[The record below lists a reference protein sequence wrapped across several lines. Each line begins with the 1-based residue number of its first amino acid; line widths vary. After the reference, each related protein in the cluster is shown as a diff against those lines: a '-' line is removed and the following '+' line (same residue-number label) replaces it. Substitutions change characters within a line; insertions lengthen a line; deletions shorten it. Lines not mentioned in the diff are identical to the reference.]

1 MKKMFVYL
9 LFLVLT
15 VMYMGYSTT
24 VAKDRTDLGKI
35 IDVLQANKDIRMDE
49 WSITAREN
57 IKDVATKEDFFNYY
71 ETLHTKLANFQ
82 WEVKEHPYG
91 FKVTGKRKSQHVTET
106 IEWVSTLTKE
116 KPESYLLYVLEG
128 NNLQDYEAEIHST
141 FESRLKDTFR
151 HNPAIFTCVK
161 GFYNDTIDKVLFSRL
176 NRMMASFQAKEL
188 ESVRE
193 EDFVSVS
200 LYSPIFSQSLTTEN
214 LNLQIAMRSEGMGG
228 RTSFIVGTPI
238 ITFEY

>member
-9 LFLVLT
+9 LFLVLI

-35 IDVLQANKDIRMDE
+35 IDVLQANKEIRIDE

-91 FKVTGKRKSQHVTET
+91 FKVTGKRHSQHVTET

-128 NNLQDYEAEIHST
+128 NNLQDHEAEIHST
-141 FESRLKDTFR
+141 FESRLKDIFR